1 MAGRLTGSDVQGK
14 FITADAQALD
24 ADGISVAA
32 AVGNNAALTIGGAL
46 ADGGSVTNV
55 GGRIVTILSAG
66 NDAAK
71 SFTVVG
77 TDVNGDDQT
86 ESITGANASTATG
99 SKYFR
104 TIASITAVG
113 NPAGDVSAGI
123 NAAVADV
130 IFAGRTRL
138 QGINLVCSGTA
149 GNVEF
154 VNTSPNGSSLF
165 KLGSVASATVTRDIT
180 IPDNGLLFTGG
191 LYINYTTA
199 TFGSMTAFFA

>member
-1 MAGRLTGSDVQGK
+1 MGISDVQAVT
-14 FITADAQALD
+14 ITADTVALD
-24 ADGISVAA
+24 ADGISVATS
-32 AVGNNAALTIGGAL
+32 VGNNAALVIGGAL
-46 ADGGSVTNV
+46 ASGGAVALSH
-55 GGRIVTILSAG
+55 GRIVTILSAG

-77 TDVNGDDQT
+77 TDVNGDSQT
-86 ESITGANASTATG
+86 ESITGANAGTATG

-104 TIASITAVG
+104 VIASITAVG

>member
-24 ADGISVAA
+24 ADGISAAA

-66 NDAAK
+66 NDAAI

-77 TDVNGDDQT
+77 TDVNGDAQT
-86 ESITGANASTATG
+86 ESITGANAGTATG
-99 SKYFR
+99 TKYFR

-113 NPAGDVSAGI
+113 DPAGNVSAGV

-138 QGINLVCSGTA
+138 QGINLVCSATA

-199 TFGSMTAFFA
+199 TFGSMTAFYA